1 MRSSAVSTAA
11 VATLLLTFGAVSSS
25 QTPAGAEEP
34 LCTGTDCA
42 FLSPTGAIHCAIR
55 VADPQGNPDGAA
67 CAWGDGE
74 RAHSVTLLPSGELR
88 PCLNLAA
95 QDTDRCESEPAEGL
109 PRLGYGETAALG
121 PFSCLADAEG
131 ITCTVV
137 EVGRGFAINS
147 AGILPVRV

>member
-1 MRSSAVSTAA
+1 MALGALAA
-11 VATLLLTFGAVSSS
+11 GSPWLS
-25 QTPAGAEEP
+25 PARAEEP
-34 LCTGTDCA
+34 LCTETDCS
-42 FLSPTGAIHCAIR
+42 FLSPTGTIDCAIA
-55 VADPQGNPDGAA
+55 VGDPSGTPDGAT
-67 CAWGDGE
+67 CSWGDGE
-74 RAHSVTLLPSGELR
+74 RAHSVTLLPSGELE

-137 EVGRGFAINS
+137 EAGRGFVVNS
-147 AGILPVRV
+147 AGIVPVRL